1 MQCAEDLVKTSV
13 QHVLDTVHDDLEFF
27 DLRVEKGLLA
37 RLEKWSQPPPPGVDG
52 ARWTYL
58 ECAEPIIRR
67 WVLDSPA

>member
-37 RLEKWSQPPPPGVDG
+37 RLEKCRTASCASSGS
-52 ARWTYL
+52 AR
-58 ECAEPIIRR
+58 ASKS
-67 WVLDSPA
+67 VL